1 MAEMND
7 IAPEIRLSIRW
18 PRFLAMEAGFPWYPT
33 GRPKKYMYEKKIG
46 RAATRPR
53 SISRVRMGICRE
65 NRKRDATD
73 AAITPQTAAKVG
85 FNQANPRASSGR
97 SMLYGRKWI

>member
-53 SISRVRMGICRE
+53 RISRGRMGNCRE
-65 NRKRDATD
+65 NRERAATG
-73 AAITPQTAAKVG
+73 AAVTAPTGAEVG
-85 FNQANPRASSGR
+85 VLPGHPGYSSG
-97 SMLYGRKWI
+97 GRLICA

>member
-46 RAATRPR
+46 RAATKPR
-53 SISRVRMGICRE
+53 RIRRGRMGICRK
-65 NRKRDATD
+65 NRKRAGREG
-73 AAITPQTAAKVG
+73 AITAPTAAKGGVIPATPG
-85 FNQANPRASSGR
+85 ISSGPSLSGAR
-97 SMLYGRKWI
+97 